1 MFKVVYK
8 GQVINRWEN
17 SQEALEG
24 AIAYLK
30 DTFPPIIIV
39 DEETG
44 KAIAWM
50 HFEVVVDTIDKKWR
64 G

>member
-1 MFKVVYK
+1 VFKVVYK

-44 KAIAWM
+44 KEIAWM
-50 HFEVVVDTIDKKWR
+50 HFQVVEDTIGSR
-64 G
+64 YH